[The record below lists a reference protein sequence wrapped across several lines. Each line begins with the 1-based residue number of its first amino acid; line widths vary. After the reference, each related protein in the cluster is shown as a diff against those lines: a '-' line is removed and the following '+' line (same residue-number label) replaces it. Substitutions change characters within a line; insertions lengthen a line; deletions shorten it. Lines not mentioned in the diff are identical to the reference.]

1 MNFHL
6 VTILFESL
14 FHIHHWLINNVLLVI
29 VIWLYTLAGG
39 LISRI
44 FNFTSFMYI
53 YIHFSL
59 YCWIRWFC
67 SEEHHWLLF
76 SHNTFLCLLNS
87 SERSFSNSRIQI
99 SLFYHRVSSG
109 FLKSAVFSYLSTH
122 NPSNY
127 HIN

>member
-1 MNFHL
+1 MH
-6 VTILFESL
+6 
-14 FHIHHWLINNVLLVI
+14 
-29 VIWLYTLAGG
+29 
-39 LISRI
+39 
-44 FNFTSFMYI
+44 I
-53 YIHFSL
+53 YILSIAGSDGFVQRNIIG
-59 YCWIRWFC
+59 YY
-67 SEEHHWLLF
+67 

-109 FLKSAVFSYLSTH
+109 FLMSAVFSYLSTH